1 MKDERM
7 KVAVYGGTFNPV
19 HSGHIVLAQTLL
31 SRGVADQ
38 VVFMPNSA
46 PDWKVNANDVE
57 NPAEQLA
64 SFEDRCEMIQIAIKG
79 MSPKIILSRIES
91 ELPQPSYTLQTLDAL
106 AHKWLH
112 CDFAWVIGYDE
123 LMQLHKWD
131 PDPIRLVRSYDFI
144 SYPRAGYPVDLM
156 TLNKHWPGWLCRK
169 LLDGVLF
176 DIPNIGISS
185 SEVRFLISM
194 GSYAMVEASMLPNGI
209 IDYIRAH
216 GLYGANQKNER
227 KENSVFNR
235 RCANCGN
242 HKDRATLGIDHV
254 YCTAHETEH
263 CKISTCSLWVPE
275 QKDTET

>member
-1 MKDERM
+1 MRDERM

-46 PDWKVNANDVE
+46 PDWKTNANDVG
-57 NPAEQLA
+57 NLAEQLA
-64 SFEDRCEMIQIAIKG
+64 SFEERCEMIQIAIKG

-144 SYPRAGYPVDLM
+144 
-156 TLNKHWPGWLCRK
+156 
-169 LLDGVLF
+169 
-176 DIPNIGISS
+176 IS
-185 SEVRFLISM
+185 L
-194 GSYAMVEASMLPNGI
+194 
-209 IDYIRAH
+209 
-216 GLYGANQKNER
+216 
-227 KENSVFNR
+227 
-235 RCANCGN
+235 
-242 HKDRATLGIDHV
+242 
-254 YCTAHETEH
+254 
-263 CKISTCSLWVPE
+263 
-275 QKDTET
+275 